1 MIYTETSEY
10 KMADDLMN
18 DAGWTGVQARAF
30 AEYYAEQS
38 NEIDTDIRWDVVAV
52 RCEWGAY
59 ASVEEALEE
68 YGDDFVYFDDL
79 RDSTTIIVCSDKS
92 ILLKEF

>member
-30 AEYYAEQS
+30 AEYYAQLS
-38 NEIDTDIRWDVVAV
+38 DDIDTDIRWDVVAV

-59 ASVEEALEE
+59 DSEEEALKAYSE
-68 YGDDFVYFDDL
+68 DFVYLDDL

-92 ILLKEF
+92 VLLQEF